1 MNNST
6 FKYSYLNFD
15 NGRIKNEIITGVL
28 PPSYASCSSLI
39 FFPPW
44 PSFSSRVFAFW
55 QSSKRLNCCST
66 RYHIV
71 LRNLSF
77 SPFPPLR
84 KLFCFRFIECR
95 VSAVCHG
102 CIDHVPRFRTDRSI
116 ELSKRLWVF
125 SSTRYFVRR
134 CFRCYWLTHEI
145 REENAARIKI
155 ATSSMMIEILL
166 KWLALVF

>member
-77 SPFPPLR
+77 SPFP
-84 KLFCFRFIECR
+84 RFENFSASVLSSVGSPPFATDVSITFHDFAPTVPSNCR
-95 VSAVCHG
+95 SVYEYLARLDISFDAAFVV
-102 CIDHVPRFRTDRSI
+102 ID
-116 ELSKRLWVF
+116 
-125 SSTRYFVRR
+125 
-134 CFRCYWLTHEI
+134 
-145 REENAARIKI
+145 
-155 ATSSMMIEILL
+155 
-166 KWLALVF
+166 

>member
-1 MNNST
+1 MKLSPVFCPPLT
-6 FKYSYLNFD
+6 LLALLSSSFHRGPAFHPECSRSGKAPSVWIVALLD
-15 NGRIKNEIITGVL
+15 II
-28 PPSYASCSSLI
+28 SS
-39 FFPPW
+39 
-44 PSFSSRVFAFW
+44 SV
-55 QSSKRLNCCST
+55 T
-66 RYHIV
+66 
-71 LRNLSF
+71 
-77 SPFPPLR
+77 SPFRLSP
-84 KLFCFRFIECR
+84 RFENF
-95 VSAVCHG
+95 SASVLSSVGCHG

>member
-15 NGRIKNEIITGVL
+15 NGKIKNEIITGVL

-77 SPFPPLR
+77 SPFPPASKTFL
-84 KLFCFRFIECR
+84 LPFYR
-95 VSAVCHG
+95 VSG
-102 CIDHVPRFRTDRSI
+102 LRRLPRMYRS
-116 ELSKRLWVF
+116 R
-125 SSTRYFVRR
+125 STISHRPF
-134 CFRCYWLTHEI
+134 H
-145 REENAARIKI
+145 RIVEAFMSI
-155 ATSSMMIEILL
+155 
-166 KWLALVF
+166 

>member
-1 MNNST
+1 MKFSPV
-6 FKYSYLNFD
+6 FC
-15 NGRIKNEIITGVL
+15 
-28 PPSYASCSSLI
+28 PPLTLLALLSSSFHRGPAFHPECSRSGKA
-39 FFPPW
+39 
-44 PSFSSRVFAFW
+44 PSVWIVA
-55 QSSKRLNCCST
+55 LLD
-66 RYHIV
+66 IV

-116 ELSKRLWVF
+116 ELSKHLWVF

-155 ATSSMMIEILL
+155 ATSSMTIEILL